1 MFKDIVNVIF
11 GSFLFSVSINV
22 FSVPNGFVQG
32 GLTGISIM
40 LNFLF
45 PFLPVGTAIFL
56 MNIPLL
62 VISFFQLGKAVVLKT
77 AATIAVSTAFI
88 DFFSLFLPE
97 YKGDSFLACVFCG
110 ITAGAGLG
118 LILLSGATT
127 GGTEITALLI
137 RKRAP
142 FVSVGRLMLIIDL
155 AVILSSF
162 FIYRKIEALMY
173 AAVAVYI
180 STRVIDLIV
189 SGGVHNKMLLIIT
202 NKPKEISQA
211 IFSQINRGVTV
222 LSAKGGYTD
231 ENKNLVLC
239 VARASE
245 VSRIN
250 RVLTKTDEN
259 SFTVTADIGEVFGRG
274 FRLD

>member
-1 MFKDIVNVIF
+1 
-11 GSFLFSVSINV
+11 
-22 FSVPNGFVQG
+22 
-32 GLTGISIM
+32 M